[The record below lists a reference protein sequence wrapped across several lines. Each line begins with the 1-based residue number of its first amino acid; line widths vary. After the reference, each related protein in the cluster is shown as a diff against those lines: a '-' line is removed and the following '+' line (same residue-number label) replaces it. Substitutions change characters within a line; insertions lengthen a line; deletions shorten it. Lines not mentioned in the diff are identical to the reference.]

1 MASPSSLRWS
11 ISDRSW
17 DEMNATDR
25 ERLLADLLPLLAACG
40 MAKASADRSSPLTD
54 LQLEC
59 RSIVCDEVR
68 RRDVRDG
75 VFHRASQPAPGM
87 RRTDCLVQRDS
98 RLDGPRGL

>member
-68 RRDVRDG
+68 RRDVRSYLSSYPI
-75 VFHRASQPAPGM
+75 VCNSVATLLAQLAMAASVKWQ
-87 RRTDCLVQRDS
+87 DL
-98 RLDGPRGL
+98 